1 MLKQILAAENLN
13 QPNLNAETENLS
25 DTTDDNGQL
34 FVKGRNIVMALDDDN
49 VITILIR
56 SYSMFEFFD
65 PSRER

>member
-25 DTTDDNGQL
+25 DITDDNGQL

>member
-65 PSRER
+65 PPRER

>member
-25 DTTDDNGQL
+25 DITDDNGQL

-65 PSRER
+65 PPRER